1 MKVKIKNFNGDLPE
15 YLTQD
20 KEYVVDSISYSG
32 RMFWA
37 FSGDGQL
44 DCFLFSDCDH
54 LNGGS
59 WELVD

>member
-1 MKVKIKNFNGDLPE
+1 MKVKIKNFNGELPE
-15 YLTQD
+15 YLTQG
-20 KEYVVDSISYSG
+20 KEYMVAGISGTG

-37 FSGDGQL
+37 FSDDKQL
-44 DCFLFSDCDH
+44 DCFLFNECEH

>member
-1 MKVKIKNFNGDLPE
+1 MKVKIKNFNGELPS

-20 KEYVVDSISYSG
+20 KEYMVDSISGTG

-37 FSGDGQL
+37 FSDDKQL
-44 DCFLFSDCDH
+44 DCFLFNECEH

-59 WELVD
+59 WEVVD